1 MRNQRGSVLI
11 FATLMIVLLFI
22 MVGMGLDTGQLT
34 YVRSQSQAAV
44 DAAALSAVSGLTI
57 SDAEVK
63 ARAAV
68 YTSKNDYVGS
78 PSNAIGSTNISYV
91 QYDFTKNAITNYG
104 VPFTGANGVRV
115 ALESSSAVKTP
126 MFLTPLMNLLGI
138 NTSGTQSVSVSAVSV
153 ITSKPSIPIALWSS
167 QCNGSTTVPN
177 VKIKQ
182 QHPSKNDG
190 DENSCWTTYLDKS
203 SGSPDVKALFQVS
216 STCSGAAIDGTIDI
230 GTPIYQNKGQQNADY
245 GVASQ
250 FFMTDYPGH
259 CWFVPVIDGSG
270 NCDAKNPSPIKDWAK
285 ICPNAVSKNGSHSYI
300 QANVTCNQNIH
311 DDLDS
316 SLCFTHR
323 LVREPTK
330 GY

>member
-1 MRNQRGSVLI
+1 MHQQPLQAPFSPN
-11 FATLMIVLLFI
+11 
-22 MVGMGLDTGQLT
+22 
-34 YVRSQSQAAV
+34 RST
-44 DAAALSAVSGLTI
+44 SAGHKSGVSGLTV

-63 ARAAV
+63 ARAASF
-68 YTSKNDYVGS
+68 TSKNDYVGS
-78 PSNAIGSTNISYV
+78 PNNTIGAANVSYV
-91 QYDFTKNAITNYG
+91 QYDFTNNTITNYS
-104 VPFTGANGVRV
+104 VPFASANGVRV
-115 ALESSSAVKTP
+115 ALESSSAVQTP

-138 NTSGTQSVSVSAVSV
+138 PTSGTQSVSVSAVSV

-167 QCNGSTTVPN
+167 ACNGITTVPN
-177 VKIKQ
+177 VHIKQ

-216 STCSGAAIDGTIDI
+216 STCSGAAVDGAIDI

-250 FFMTDYPGH
+250 FFMTDYPNR
-259 CWFVPVIDGSG
+259 CWLIPVIDGSG
-270 NCDAKNPSPIKDWAK
+270 NCDAKNPAPIKDWAK
-285 ICPNAVSKNGSHSYI
+285 ICPTAVSKNGSHSYI

-311 DDLDS
+311 DSHDT
-316 SLCFTHR
+316 SLCFSHR
-323 LVREPTK
+323 LVREPSK